1 MRSSRTVLRALQ
13 LRDNAHALS
22 LPATRTRPASV
33 TFLAHGRPIRYL
45 SSTHNGIR
53 DRDRDRH
60 KPSAELIT
68 RLETSTTSQQLK
80 DLLVKA
86 TAADSQSGLVPI
98 ITDILRKRNELE
110 YTDCTYILRDLRYAL
125 SNPHRDQETPTP
137 VEESRSRLQTILREL
152 KETGR
157 WLDATG
163 QSEMVR
169 INVLLGDQVALDVAK
184 QTISSWGES
193 KWWNLPQWNAYVE
206 YLNHK
211 NDVEG
216 LEGVIRNFKQRQQA
230 DTPIKALEYL
240 VAHKLQEKFD
250 SKSDIT
256 AYDLVAVIEGV
267 QKLEESGDQTRIWGA
282 AIRRLMEQKPGQ
294 ESISVAMEV
303 HDILRDR
310 RLETDNHIAM
320 ALLEP
325 LCAGD
330 EPRLDQAMVIY
341 AEYLASDSKELV
353 MRDTN
358 NSVFS
363 TILATCA
370 RCPSEANTTIALR
383 VLNDM
388 RARHISFSTPLLT
401 STAVAVIRSSP
412 DHRTAFNL
420 YAHLY
425 ALNSQALDRRAY
437 DQIMTAFIKL
447 STTTSPFAPAHYYIE
462 IMGDMR
468 KSGFNIGT
476 YAVTSLLTSYGSQA
490 RSSRHGL
497 IEPEA
502 RRKYLNA
509 LLVAITELHTMI
521 KLDPSYTVDI
531 PLLNALM
538 DAYSRVRAFSEV
550 FEVWEELLER
560 RPREDPKT
568 LSEIYAPSISIYL
581 DACGYS
587 YSLARA
593 RKAWAWATRWKI
605 VNARNWDAWLECLC
619 RNGRIAEA
627 HEVVMRIKNGVEKGG
642 PEFHLGMVEL
652 LLKFSRRDSRR
663 DADLARIEQGIKED
677 FPEYW
682 EQKSIV

>member
-1 MRSSRTVLRALQ
+1 MRSSRNVLRTLQ
-13 LRDNAHALS
+13 LRNHAPALS
-22 LPATRTRPASV
+22 ASSPAMQAASV
-33 TFLAHGRPIRYL
+33 TGLGRSTRYL
-45 SSTHNGIR
+45 SSLAVRNGEH
-53 DRDRDRH
+53 DRRR
-60 KPSAELIT
+60 PSVELVT
-68 RLETSTTSQQLK
+68 RLETSTSSQQLK

-86 TAADSQSGLVPI
+86 ADSQSGLVPV

-125 SNPHRDQETPTP
+125 SNPYRQQDTP
-137 VEESRSRLQTILREL
+137 VEESRSRLQTVLREL

-184 QTISSWGES
+184 QAISSWGES

-216 LEGVIRNFKQRQQA
+216 LEGVVRNFKQRQQA
-230 DTPIKALEYL
+230 DTPFKALEYL
-240 VAHKLQEKFD
+240 VAHRLQGKID

-256 AYDLVAVIEGV
+256 AYDLVAVVEGV
-267 QKLEESGDQTRIWGA
+267 QKLEEGGDQTRIWAA
-282 AIRRLMEQKPGQ
+282 AIRRLLEQKPGSD
-294 ESISVAMEV
+294 SISVAMEV

-310 RLETDNHIAM
+310 RLETDHHITM

-330 EPRLDQAMVIY
+330 EPRLDQAMIIY
-341 AEYLASDSKELV
+341 AEYLASESKELV
-353 MRDTN
+353 SRDTT

-363 TILATCA
+363 TLLATCA
-370 RCPSEANTTIALR
+370 RCPSESNTAIAFR
-383 VLNDM
+383 ILNDM
-388 RARHISFSTPLLT
+388 RARHISFSTPILT
-401 STAVAVIRSSP
+401 STAVALIRSSP

-437 DQIMTAFIKL
+437 DQIMAAFIKL
-447 STTTSPFAPAHYYIE
+447 STTTSPFAPAHYYLE

-468 KSGFNIGT
+468 KSGLKIGT
-476 YAVTSLLTSYGSQA
+476 YAVTSLLTSYGLQA
-490 RSSRHGL
+490 RLSRQATV
-497 IEPEA
+497 EPES
-502 RRKYLNA
+502 RRKQLNT
-509 LLVAITELHTMI
+509 LLGAITELHTMI

-538 DAYSRVRAFSEV
+538 DAYARVGAFSEV

-568 LSEIYAPSISIYL
+568 LSEVYAPSISIYL

-627 HEVVMRIKNGVEKGG
+627 HKQVLKIRDGEEKDG
-642 PEFHLGMVEL
+642 PGFKLEMVDL

-663 DADLARIEQGIKED
+663 DSSTLAWVEDGLKED

-682 EQKSIV
+682 EAKTKAGSGQRV